1 MIRIELKSD
10 AVAVG
15 EHVRGQAVWQSS
27 STKQPRNIEVVCR
40 RRLEGKK
47 RESFEVSSTTEE
59 NVGARTQ
66 IAVPFDFEIDFTDPV
81 SYDGKLF
88 RLIWEIVATVDL
100 PFAVDEEETRAFTVK
115 PAVWTPDQLRQ
126 WQADLDVDDDDED
139 DDEDDEEDDLSES
152 SPETRP

>member
-1 MIRIELKSD
+1 MIRIELKTE

-27 STKQPRNIEVVCR
+27 NTKQPRKIEVVCR

-47 RESFEVSSTTEE
+47 KESFEVSSTTEE
-59 NVGARTQ
+59 NIGTRTQ
-66 IAVPFDFEIDFTDPV
+66 IVVPFDFEIDFTDPV

-100 PFAVDEEETRAFTVK
+100 PFAVDEEETRVFTVK

-126 WQADLDVDDDDED
+126 WQADLNV
-139 DDEDDEEDDLSES
+139 DDEEDDEDDQEDDELNES